1 MTDNLQM
8 DVLSSLLKY
17 SEDIRERGEL
27 DLLTDELFT
36 HDLFG
41 EIYTGLRSRGFIP
54 SAYIDSI
61 SDSEFR
67 QYVNSLKS
75 RGMYNKSFPEIVG
88 ALREKSA
95 KDRVSTEMQSLLLS
109 GNYSTE
115 KAMQIINDYGCSSN
129 YTPICAADIE
139 PKPIEWV
146 MQNFIPRGMLSSLQ
160 GLPDV
165 GKSFLTG
172 AITTA
177 VTNDYGR
184 LPDPSGELRELGDCV
199 HGNVLIFNSDDSP
212 AHTTIP
218 RLKSMGANLDRVFFE
233 NPDSEPITFADERL
247 PSLLERIKPALVIF
261 DPIQNFVGEKVDFN
275 RANSIH
281 PVMRKLE
288 LLAMKHNCGILCVQH
303 ISKGA
308 ANGSGGAS
316 VSWGLGSMAINGIF
330 RCVWTVGR
338 LHDPD
343 NPYRRAVL
351 SAKANIVAGIPPAYL
366 FDLDPES
373 GFRWAGV
380 STEVTAKDLIRE
392 QHAKQGRPSEQSDR
406 AEEIITE
413 ILEEN
418 DGEMFS
424 ADLWQAVE
432 SEGISKR
439 TYRNVKK
446 DMGIESF
453 QRGRQWFVR
462 LQKVEPEIEQ
472 NEFLQCEITECDLD
486 KSA

>member
-1 MTDNLQM
+1 
-8 DVLSSLLKY
+8 
-17 SEDIRERGEL
+17 
-27 DLLTDELFT
+27 
-36 HDLFG
+36 
-41 EIYTGLRSRGFIP
+41 
-54 SAYIDSI
+54 
-61 SDSEFR
+61 
-67 QYVNSLKS
+67 
-75 RGMYNKSFPEIVG
+75 
-88 ALREKSA
+88 
-95 KDRVSTEMQSLLLS
+95 
-109 GNYSTE
+109 
-115 KAMQIINDYGCSSN
+115 MQIINDNRISDNS
-129 YTPICAADIE
+129 YTPICAASIE

-184 LPDPSGELRELGDCV
+184 LPDPSGELRDCV

-218 RLKSMGANLDRVFFE
+218 RLKSMGVNLDSVFFE

-247 PSLLERIKPALVIF
+247 PSPLEKIKPALVIF

-288 LLAMKHNCGILCVQH
+288 VLAMKHNCGILCVRH

-330 RCVWTVGR
+330 RCVWPVGR
-338 LHDPD
+338 VHDPD

-373 GFRWAGV
+373 GFTWAGV

-392 QHAKQGRPSEQSDR
+392 QHAKQGRPSEQSDK
-406 AEEIITE
+406 AQDLIQE
-413 ILEEN
+413 LLA
-418 DGEMFS
+418 DGEMKS
-424 ADLWQAVE
+424 DELEKAVLKQDI
-432 SEGISKR
+432 STATYKRARKAAGVKSHKREGTWYSC
-439 TYRNVKK
+439 
-446 DMGIESF
+446 
-453 QRGRQWFVR
+453 
-462 LQKVEPEIEQ
+462 L
-472 NEFLQCEITECDLD
+472 
-486 KSA
+486 

>member
-1 MTDNLQM
+1 M

-27 DLLTDELFT
+27 DLLTEGLFT
-36 HDLFG
+36 HELFS
-41 EIYTGLRSRGFIP
+41 EIYTGLHSHNFIP

-61 SDSEFR
+61 TDSEFR
-67 QYVNSLKS
+67 KYVNSLKS

-109 GNYSTE
+109 GDYSAD
-115 KAMQIINDYGCSSN
+115 KAMQIIEENRVSDNS
-129 YTPICAADIE
+129 YTPLCAASIE

-177 VTNDYGR
+177 ITCENGQ
-184 LPDPSGELRELGDCV
+184 LPDPTGELCDCV

-218 RLKSMGANLDRVFFE
+218 RLKAMGANLDRVYFE

-247 PSLLERIKPALVIF
+247 PSLLDKIKPALVIF

-288 LLAMKHNCGILCVQH
+288 LLATKHNCGILCVQH

-338 LHDPD
+338 LHDPE
-343 NPYRRAVL
+343 NAYRRAVL

-366 FDLDPES
+366 FDLDPDC
-373 GFRWAGV
+373 GFKWAGV

-392 QHAKQGRPSEQSDR
+392 QHVKQGRPSEQSDK
-406 AEEIITE
+406 AQDLIQE
-413 ILEEN
+413 LLA
-418 DGEMFS
+418 DGEMKS
-424 ADLWQAVE
+424 DELEEAVLE
-432 SEGISKR
+432 HDISTATYKRARKAVGVKSHKREGTWYSC
-439 TYRNVKK
+439 
-446 DMGIESF
+446 
-453 QRGRQWFVR
+453 
-462 LQKVEPEIEQ
+462 L
-472 NEFLQCEITECDLD
+472 
-486 KSA
+486 